1 MHIALPDS
9 VQYETQNLAL
19 IAREALFF
27 LRPRLR
33 AVRVDE
39 SLLPESLPMRGNR
52 TLLEQLVLNL
62 LINALDSME
71 TEEFRALV
79 LEGRCEVG
87 RVMLDISDCGSG
99 IAEENR
105 KKIFEPFFS
114 TKGSR
119 GFGLGLYISRHIVEL
134 HEGHIEAHSAP
145 GEGSTMSLSFPAA
158 AEDE

>member
-1 MHIALPDS
+1 M
-9 VQYETQNLAL
+9 QYETQNLAL
-19 IAREALFF
+19 IARDALFF

-33 AVRVDE
+33 TVRVDE
-39 SLLPESLPMRGNR
+39 SLLPEHLPMRGNR

-62 LINALDSME
+62 MINALDSME
-71 TEEFRALV
+71 TEGGFRALV
-79 LEGRCEVG
+79 LEGRCEGG

-158 AEDE
+158 EEDE